1 MHLDFKSS
9 VREVSTDRGANQ
21 TKPTRSSA
29 WMKFDPYFELDAKA
43 VMLDDGYKERGPYE
57 WPDQVRKNQQ

>member
-1 MHLDFKSS
+1 
-9 VREVSTDRGANQ
+9 
-21 TKPTRSSA
+21 
-29 WMKFDPYFELDAKA
+29 MKFDPDFELDAKA